1 MSTYVSQFYSKT
13 VFQTSNELEV
23 HEKLKGLVADHLDSS
38 GKFCDPDF
46 GPTES
51 DPKGQS
57 SIFYPAGEEVELQG
71 DHSVGEL
78 NNIAGLGIDMIQWL
92 RPRDFCKDPNTCSFI
107 RITESES
114 EDEEEE
120 KAEDFDLN
128 EKQKLNEKTEQ
139 QIKDEKLLKDKSRGA
154 SSLDVMQGNLGDCW
168 FISGMALIAMR
179 DDIFGSLICEDRFP
193 EFEKYGLYV
202 FRMYRNCKVH
212 YVVVDDR
219 IPCMERSNG
228 QCIPAFARNRNPN
241 EFWVSL
247 IEKAYAKLNMRY
259 INLTSGFIDEAL
271 QDLSGLAPEMIR
283 FNSEMSKDT
292 FWDTFKTLSYNDSLI
307 GASLNFLGRRDIPE
321 DMKRELQTEARHHGI
336 QYGHAYGVLDVR
348 EVADVADPQTIYRFL
363 RIKNPWGK
371 ENNMEWNGDWCDNDE
386 RWTEEMRKKYNEAGF
401 NLPSKFDKEELTHVW
416 GRNDN
421 IFIMGFDDFMTY
433 FNTLMAVRDFPA
445 EWSGIRFYTSW
456 SPSYGIPPKGKT
468 WFKNPQYVFTTKKQC
483 SISFR
488 LQQPDPRSIAENRP
502 PFKKFVML
510 IVVFRLD
517 LSEKTVEEFD
527 PKKIVLQSQG
537 SDSRSVM
544 VSGDLKPGKY
554 CAVLFNASEGAVSE
568 CYLSIYFNCTKEEI
582 TFENKNWEVIREEE
596 EEEASVHRSIDRH
609 KRGSSI
615 DQASKHENS
624 TDSKVQNPPEAKKPE
639 PAKKP
644 EAAIVKPDITVS
656 KPVEVKKTEEVKKL
670 AQSQVNKSPATVGKS
685 LNDKK
690 EETKAASFGKTVSK
704 PTSQAPPARGKTY
717 AQALK
722 DLKSNIVETSQEEE
736 TRILDPLAQEIQFET
751 ELAVMFGLNYRSFK
765 DFYAIPTE
773 QQEKIIEEYN
783 VDRNRTATLLDL
795 NYFGLGNK
803 GLIACFGGIEDFPK
817 LEFLYLRANKL
828 GDTVVCELCNRL
840 EMSRQ
845 LALREIDLSENYDIG
860 DTAAQAL
867 IALANNIKS
876 ITRIELKGTS
886 VTVKVMQKVN
896 EVMIRNQRL
905 AQPT

>member
-321 DMKRELQTEARHHGI
+321 DMKLIGSKW
-336 QYGHAYGVLDVR
+336 V
-348 EVADVADPQTIYRFL
+348 F
-363 RIKNPWGK
+363 K
-371 ENNMEWNGDWCDNDE
+371 
-386 RWTEEMRKKYNEAGF
+386 RKKNG
-401 NLPSKFDKEELTHVW
+401 
-416 GRNDN
+416 
-421 IFIMGFDDFMTY
+421 IF
-433 FNTLMAVRDFPA
+433 
-445 EWSGIRFYTSW
+445 
-456 SPSYGIPPKGKT
+456 
-468 WFKNPQYVFTTKKQC
+468 
-483 SISFR
+483 
-488 LQQPDPRSIAENRP
+488 
-502 PFKKFVML
+502 
-510 IVVFRLD
+510 
-517 LSEKTVEEFD
+517 
-527 PKKIVLQSQG
+527 
-537 SDSRSVM
+537 
-544 VSGDLKPGKY
+544 
-554 CAVLFNASEGAVSE
+554 CA
-568 CYLSIYFNCTKEEI
+568 C
-582 TFENKNWEVIREEE
+582 
-596 EEEASVHRSIDRH
+596 
-609 KRGSSI
+609 
-615 DQASKHENS
+615 
-624 TDSKVQNPPEAKKPE
+624 
-639 PAKKP
+639 
-644 EAAIVKPDITVS
+644 
-656 KPVEVKKTEEVKKL
+656 
-670 AQSQVNKSPATVGKS
+670 
-685 LNDKK
+685 
-690 EETKAASFGKTVSK
+690 
-704 PTSQAPPARGKTY
+704 
-717 AQALK
+717 
-722 DLKSNIVETSQEEE
+722 
-736 TRILDPLAQEIQFET
+736 
-751 ELAVMFGLNYRSFK
+751 
-765 DFYAIPTE
+765 
-773 QQEKIIEEYN
+773 
-783 VDRNRTATLLDL
+783 
-795 NYFGLGNK
+795 
-803 GLIACFGGIEDFPK
+803 
-817 LEFLYLRANKL
+817 
-828 GDTVVCELCNRL
+828 LC
-840 EMSRQ
+840 
-845 LALREIDLSENYDIG
+845 ALRYS
-860 DTAAQAL
+860 
-867 IALANNIKS
+867 
-876 ITRIELKGTS
+876 
-886 VTVKVMQKVN
+886 
-896 EVMIRNQRL
+896 
-905 AQPT
+905 